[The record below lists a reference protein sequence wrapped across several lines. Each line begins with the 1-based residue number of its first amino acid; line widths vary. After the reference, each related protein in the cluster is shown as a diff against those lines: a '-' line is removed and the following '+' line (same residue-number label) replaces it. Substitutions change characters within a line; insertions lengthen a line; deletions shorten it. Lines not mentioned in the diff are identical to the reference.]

1 MGGSSSKS
9 KNDTFSLKTSFK
21 IDTTIQAILQTKHFR
36 FGFLMKATQVEVDRI
51 QERWQDFLA
60 KTSDEFVYH
69 TGTKYSQ
76 IIKISREL
84 PSNKLSFIQTSSI
97 DIDNDDLNSLTKMFN
112 EISDT
117 IRDSHKTEV
126 VGLEG
131 RESKNSSLN
140 LLATDKVTK

>member
-1 MGGSSSKS
+1 MGGATSKTKS
-9 KNDTFSLKTSFK
+9 DTFSLKTAFK
-21 IDTTIQAILQTKHFR
+21 RDATIQTILRTKHFR
-36 FGFLMKATQVEVDRI
+36 FALLMSATQVEIDRI

-60 KTSDEFVYH
+60 KTNDEFVYH

-76 IIKISREL
+76 IIKISRES
-84 PSNKLSFIQTSSI
+84 PSNKLSFTQTSVI
-97 DIDNDDLNSLTKMFN
+97 DIDDEDLDSLTRMFN

-117 IRDSHKTEV
+117 IRDSHKAEV